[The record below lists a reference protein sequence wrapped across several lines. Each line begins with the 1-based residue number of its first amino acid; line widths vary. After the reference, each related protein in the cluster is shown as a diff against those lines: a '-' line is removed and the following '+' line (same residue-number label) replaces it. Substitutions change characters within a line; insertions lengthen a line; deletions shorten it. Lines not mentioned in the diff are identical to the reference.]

1 MRFGDVFS
9 DQLWVVASAV
19 VTIHIEGIAYS
30 NIVDIEGVVI
40 IALGKLVGVFPL
52 KLVVAR

>member
-19 VTIHIEGIAYS
+19 VTIHIERSAYS

-40 IALGKLVGVFPL
+40 ISLGKLVSVFPL
-52 KLVVAR
+52 KLEVAR